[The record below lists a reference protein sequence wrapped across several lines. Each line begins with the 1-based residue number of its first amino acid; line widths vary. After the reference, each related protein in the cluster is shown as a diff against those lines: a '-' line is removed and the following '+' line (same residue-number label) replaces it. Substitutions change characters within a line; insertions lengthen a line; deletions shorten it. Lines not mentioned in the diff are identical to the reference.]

1 MLEKF
6 GYLNNDV
13 ITTNGKLL
21 SKIYGET
28 DILIA
33 EMIRREAFGQLTAAE
48 LVSIVSVFVHE
59 SRKESPPKLPRGA
72 VEDVLADLVKVWI
85 EINDLETEL
94 GLEPIREPDAGFCWA
109 SYRWASG
116 HSLSAILKGSDLTVG
131 DFVRSMKQIIDLLRQ
146 ISIAS
151 PHLSPIV
158 KEALGRIDRGVIAYA
173 GAVV

>member
-6 GYLNNDV
+6 GYLNNDA

-28 DILIA
+28 DLLIA

-48 LVSIVSVFVHE
+48 LVSIVSVFVYE
-59 SRKESPPKLPRGA
+59 SRKDSPPKLPRGQ
-72 VEDVLADLVKVWI
+72 VEEVLADLVKVWI

-116 HSLSAILKGSDLTVG
+116 HSLTSILKGTDLTVG

-146 ISIAS
+146 IALAS

-158 KEALGRIDRGVIAYA
+158 KDALGRIDRGVIAYA

>member
-1 MLEKF
+1 MLS
-6 GYLNNDV
+6 D
-13 ITTNGKLL
+13 
-21 SKIYGET
+21 
-28 DILIA
+28 LI
-33 EMIRREAFGQLTAAE
+33 
-48 LVSIVSVFVHE
+48 
-59 SRKESPPKLPRGA
+59 
-72 VEDVLADLVKVWI
+72 KVWV

-116 HSLSAILKGSDLTVG
+116 HSLTAILKGTELTVG

-146 ISIAS
+146 IAIAS

-158 KEALGRIDRGVIAYA
+158 TDALGRIDRGVIAYA